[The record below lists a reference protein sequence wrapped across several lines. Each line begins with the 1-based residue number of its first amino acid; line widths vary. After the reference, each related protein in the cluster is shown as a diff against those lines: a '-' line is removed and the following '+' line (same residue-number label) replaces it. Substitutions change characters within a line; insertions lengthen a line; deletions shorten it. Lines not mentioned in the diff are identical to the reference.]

1 LLRDRLKQQEGSTIR
16 VQEQLDALG
25 DLLGDPKTGRVTL
38 KNLAPKA
45 GSSISLLGEN
55 EALAWVQSGEDVEIK
70 LPSHLAGHYAYV
82 LKMSNPKS

>member
-1 LLRDRLKQQEGSTIR
+1 
-16 VQEQLDALG
+16 
-25 DLLGDPKTGRVTL
+25 
-38 KNLAPKA
+38 
-45 GSSISLLGEN
+45 LLGEN

>member
-1 LLRDRLKQQEGSTIR
+1 MT
-16 VQEQLDALG
+16 
-25 DLLGDPKTGRVTL
+25 LLGEPKTGRVTL

-55 EALAWVQSGEDVEIK
+55 EALAWVQRGEDVEIK